1 MSEFLNTKEIEQFVH
16 NGFVRI
22 DNAFSQEIADK
33 VLDILWNDLPCD
45 RLEPSTWVEPV
56 IRLGMYTQQPFV
68 ESLNGKKMHFIFDQL
83 IGKDRWIPCR
93 SVGTFPVRFP
103 SVKQPNDTGKHV
115 DVSFPG
121 NDPNNYFEWRAN
133 VKSKGRALLMLVLYS
148 DVSEN
153 DAPTVIYEGSHIDV
167 ARLLSK
173 EGDEGL
179 SFMELAGR
187 LDELPKR
194 KEVYATGKAGTV
206 YLCHPFL
213 VHSAQSHRGSVPKF
227 MAQPPLLLKGEL
239 SISESGVANS
249 PVERAIRLGIN
260 ES

>member
-1 MSEFLNTKEIEQFVH
+1 
-16 NGFVRI
+16 
-22 DNAFSQEIADK
+22 
-33 VLDILWNDLPCD
+33 
-45 RLEPSTWVEPV
+45 
-56 IRLGMYTQQPFV
+56 
-68 ESLNGKKMHFIFDQL
+68 
-83 IGKDRWIPCR
+83 IPCR

-103 SVKQPNDTGKHV
+103 SVKQPNDIGKHV

-179 SFMELAGR
+179 TCIELTGS
-187 LDELPKR
+187 LDALPKKNKSYMQLAKLEQCICVIHFWFIQR
-194 KEVYATGKAGTV
+194 NLIKEVRLNLWRNH
-206 YLCHPFL
+206 LCC
-213 VHSAQSHRGSVPKF
+213 
-227 MAQPPLLLKGEL
+227 
-239 SISESGVANS
+239 
-249 PVERAIRLGIN
+249 
-260 ES
+260 